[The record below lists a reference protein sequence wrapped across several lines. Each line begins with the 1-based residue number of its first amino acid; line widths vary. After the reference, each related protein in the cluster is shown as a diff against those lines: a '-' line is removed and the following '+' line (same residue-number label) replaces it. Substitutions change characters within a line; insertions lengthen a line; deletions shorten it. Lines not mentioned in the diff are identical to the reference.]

1 VQFVDFSPERFT
13 VPTNLPVVA
22 KKKWNEATLARTP
35 QEKIVKLQEF
45 LSLIPKHKGTE
56 KLCAQVKTKIATL
69 RKEVE
74 EKRRRRAGRGGP
86 KFFLEKEGAAQI
98 VLLGPT
104 KVGRSSLLTSITNA
118 KVEVSDYP
126 FTTREPVPGMFQFED
141 LQFQV
146 VEAPAMVKGAS
157 EGGAWGLQTLG
168 LARNSDGLIL
178 MVDLSN
184 DAREQ
189 LTTIIGELE
198 RARILIQKP
207 RARVEIERK
216 HMDAGL
222 RIIVVG
228 RLVGCNLRDVE
239 NLLKGYRIFDATVK
253 IYGKATLDDVEDS
266 IFESTVY
273 RPAIVIANKTDAPE
287 AHERLQELR
296 RFVSNQLTIVPISCQ
311 TKTGLERLGSEI
323 FKALGIIRVYT
334 KEPND
339 PEPSKNPFILKKGS
353 SIGDLARQIHS
364 DFIERFAYAR
374 VWANRLPFSPQKVGS
389 SFVLDDKDT
398 VELHAK

>member
-1 VQFVDFSPERFT
+1 M
-13 VPTNLPVVA
+13 PTNLPVVA
-22 KKKWNEATLARTP
+22 KKKWNEASLARTP

-45 LSLIPKHKGTE
+45 LSLVPKHKGTE

-98 VLLGPT
+98 VVLGPT

-118 KVEVSDYP
+118 KAEVSDYP

-146 VEAPAMVKGAS
+146 VEAPAMVEGAA
-157 EGGAWGLQTLG
+157 EGEAWGLQTLG
-168 LARNSDGLIL
+168 LARNADGLIL

-184 DAREQ
+184 NAREQ
-189 LTTIIGELE
+189 LTKIINELE

-216 HMDAGL
+216 HTDAGL

-228 RLVGCNLRDVE
+228 KFVDCNLRDVE

-287 AHERLQELR
+287 ANEELQELK
-296 RFVSNQLTIVPISCQ
+296 RFVENQLTIVPISCQ
-311 TKTGLERLGSEI
+311 TKAGLQRLGSEI

-339 PEPSKNPFILKKGS
+339 PEPSRNPFILKKGS
-353 SIGDLARQIHS
+353 AIGDLARQIHS

-374 VWANRLPFSPQKVGS
+374 VWAKRLPFSPQKVGS
-389 SFVLDDKDT
+389 SYALDDKDT